1 MIATRIT
8 AMLALCIGLL
18 YGTATQAQEN
28 VTQRNRG
35 FASQRE
41 DGMIKQT
48 PARHL
53 FADSLLNKKAE
64 AVNDSI
70 TNVEANLTDSASCEC
85 CCKARFK
92 YIRRERFH
100 HRKERAPRERR
111 RGFERRNR

>member
-1 MIATRIT
+1 
-8 AMLALCIGLL
+8 MLALCIGLL

-28 VTQRNRG
+28 ITQRNRA
-35 FASQRE
+35 FVSQRE

-70 TNVEANLTDSASCEC
+70 TNVETNVTDSASCES
-85 CCKARFK
+85 CCKAHFK
-92 YIRRERFH
+92 YIRRERFYN
-100 HRKERAPRERR
+100 RKERSPRERR
-111 RGFERRNR
+111 RGLQRRNR

>member
-28 VTQRNRG
+28 VTQRKRG
-35 FASQRE
+35 FVSQRE

-53 FADSLLNKKAE
+53 FAD
-64 AVNDSI
+64 
-70 TNVEANLTDSASCEC
+70 
-85 CCKARFK
+85 
-92 YIRRERFH
+92 
-100 HRKERAPRERR
+100 
-111 RGFERRNR
+111 